1 MTLPAAATWE
11 QRYDRGE
18 LLPPQDGPAGTLL
31 VEGFAA
37 REGVLTYR
45 TADGTIRR
53 EYVPAETL
61 AASAAGLARAPVTLE
76 HPAEDVSPDNVG
88 RLGVGD
94 TDGEISVERGGFVRV
109 RLAVRRRDAVDAI
122 RRGKQELSP
131 GYRVRVEMTPGTH
144 PVYGAYDGIQREREY
159 NHLAIVDAARGGHE
173 VRIRAD
179 AAYSTE
185 TITGATTNAAG
196 LPVGATPPHQGGL
209 LKPLVAQ
216 LVALLGLSGRY
227 DSDDVALEA
236 AASEL
241 RRRSDAAD
249 ATARQVATLTA
260 ERDTERA
267 RADAAE
273 AKVKAAEQAE
283 RARLDA
289 AEKADL
295 EATAKALA
303 VDTTKHAD
311 AASLRIAIASKFLGR
326 EVRADEGET
335 YIRQIAKAAGD
346 VASRSDGRREGR
358 EVWGPTDP
366 LPSDPPPP
374 RNDSGESVIDYSA
387 ILRKRSDARTASG
400 GDR

>member
-1 MTLPAAATWE
+1 MTLPAAATWG

-144 PVYGAYDGIQREREY
+144 PVYGAYDGIQRERQY

-185 TITGATTNAAG
+185 TITGATTNA
-196 LPVGATPPHQGGL
+196 VATTHPGGL

-216 LVALLGLSGRY
+216 LVALMSLSGRY
-227 DSDDVALEA
+227 DSDDAALEA
-236 AASEL
+236 VASEL

-249 ATARQVATLTA
+249 ATARQVVTLTA

-303 VDTTKHAD
+303 IDATKHAD

-374 RNDSGESVIDYSA
+374 RNDSGGDLIDYSA